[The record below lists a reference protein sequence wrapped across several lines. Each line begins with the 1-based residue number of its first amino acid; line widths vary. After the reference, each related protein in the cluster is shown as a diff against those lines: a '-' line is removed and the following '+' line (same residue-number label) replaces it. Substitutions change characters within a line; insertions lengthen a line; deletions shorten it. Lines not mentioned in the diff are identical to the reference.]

1 MTVLAVR
8 AAAATT
14 ATQASRQALKPTML
28 LAPGIVTVA
37 TAYRCKD
44 VIFDGCTKII
54 GAGKPLRSSPIVLC
68 RPNFPALPGLSMSMS
83 SQGPNQQLHAC
94 SSKEKKFSH
103 RSAAS
108 TSVFGG
114 QDSHSYG
121 IPRLP
126 AQRSSSDLP
135 RAYKN
140 DFFRL
145 PFPLLDEKPEW
156 WWRTLAC
163 LPYLIALQLSDAG
176 YFLQPFLEHHDYFQD
191 LIYFVPGAVSRL
203 PPWFTMLYYYIAYIG
218 IVKNKEWP
226 HFFRFHLMMGML
238 LETATQLIWYTSNFF
253 PLIHYKGTYGMYYWA
268 GVGLAYILVLLQCVR
283 CALAGGY
290 AHIPGISD
298 AALIHTLFNLGG
310 FQRPF

>member
-37 TAYRCKD
+37 TAYR
-44 VIFDGCTKII
+44 
-54 GAGKPLRSSPIVLC
+54 
-68 RPNFPALPGLSMSMS
+68 
-83 SQGPNQQLHAC
+83 
-94 SSKEKKFSH
+94 KKFSH

-126 AQRSSSDLP
+126 VQRSSSDLP

-140 DFFRL
+140 EFFRL

-226 HFFRFHLMMGML
+226 HFL
-238 LETATQLIWYTSNFF
+238 
-253 PLIHYKGTYGMYYWA
+253 